1 MKIPLFPRRTVE
13 IRYSQSR
20 AISVDRLQ
28 RNTEYKDVLTGRH
41 NPPKAFAGEVKDD
54 FFKIISTKATSTDA
68 TGWVVVL
75 IAELKEEGGRMHMR
89 LNKAIKIMSTILIS
103 GCYLVIPG
111 LGLNRFFSN
120 PNYYP
125 SRLLDSEYVS
135 WLFKTHWPLLIPL
148 VIFPLLARLALEIL
162 FRSVL
167 SDSLLELEKLGGINV
182 VKRIKDEDFKSR

>member
-1 MKIPLFPRRTVE
+1 LRIPLFPRRTVE

-54 FFKIISTKATSTDA
+54 YFKIISTKATSTDA

-89 LNKAIKIMSTILIS
+89 LNKGFKVLFSILFFGFSLMCIILFSVAFFRDPANYSKQFTMDDLINSIGPIAFVFFAIFI
-103 GCYLVIPG
+103 V
-111 LGLNRFFSN
+111 
-120 PNYYP
+120 
-125 SRLLDSEYVS
+125 
-135 WLFKTHWPLLIPL
+135 PLLM
-148 VIFPLLARLALEIL
+148 RLAVELL

-167 SDSLLELEKLGGINV
+167 SDSLLELEKLGGIHV